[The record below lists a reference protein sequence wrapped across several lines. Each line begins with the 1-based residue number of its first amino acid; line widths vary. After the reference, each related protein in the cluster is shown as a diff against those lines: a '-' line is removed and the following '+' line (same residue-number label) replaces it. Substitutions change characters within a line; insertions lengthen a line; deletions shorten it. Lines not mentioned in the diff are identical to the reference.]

1 MKSAS
6 GRQTPPPGY
15 ELTCVEPGRK
25 GYAAVIRVG
34 STTPTDSASRCRAKP
49 IFPQTHGCLASG
61 LSHGRIWRAGIRLCG
76 TAEHPAALSDV
87 TTSSIHARRPTSGRP
102 TSAGAYSMSLPDK
115 AAEGS
120 IFGQEAVRAVA
131 SRGQTPQGRAWET
144 GFSIRSCS
152 RAQRRCGPSEACYYR
167 SSLTAP
173 FTFVMHLAQTM
184 LQSFSLLTI
193 GRGVSQPFVELAFL
207 VPKVL
212 TMLPPLAIAF
222 PPLRGRRGGLG
233 HSGYRYRNRN
243 LNVGLPWG
251 RRLCIDH
258 RREGAC
264 EQKRGEHG
272 KAGLHGGSYPVSN
285 DQ

>member
-6 GRQTPPPGY
+6 GRQTEGLRCCY
-15 ELTCVEPGRK
+15 QGWLYDTHRQCVEMPCETNFSADAWMFG
-25 GYAAVIRVG
+25 IRPIPRQNMAG
-34 STTPTDSASRCRAKP
+34 WYSSLWDCRAP
-49 IFPQTHGCLASG
+49 SRSFRCYDIIDTRTPPDERASDLCRG
-61 LSHGRIWRAGIRLCG
+61 AFYGPARQGRRRINLWSGSGPRGGIARSDSSGSSMGKRAF
-76 TAEHPAALSDV
+76 
-87 TTSSIHARRPTSGRP
+87 
-102 TSAGAYSMSLPDK
+102 YSLVLPSTK
-115 AAEGS
+115 AAR
-120 IFGQEAVRAVA
+120 AVR
-131 SRGQTPQGRAWET
+131 RLFTT
-144 GFSIRSCS
+144 
-152 RAQRRCGPSEACYYR
+152 R

-207 VPKVL
+207 VPKAL

>member
-1 MKSAS
+1 MPCETNFSADAWMF
-6 GRQTPPPGY
+6 GIRPIPRQNMAGWYSSLWDCRAPSRSFRCYDIIDTRTPPDERASDLCRGVFY
-15 ELTCVEPGRK
+15 EPARQGRRR
-25 GYAAVIRVG
+25 IN
-34 STTPTDSASRCRAKP
+34 
-49 IFPQTHGCLASG
+49 L
-61 LSHGRIWRAGIRLCG
+61 GR
-76 TAEHPAALSDV
+76 
-87 TTSSIHARRPTSGRP
+87 
-102 TSAGAYSMSLPDK
+102 
-115 AAEGS
+115 
-120 IFGQEAVRAVA
+120 EAVRAVA
-131 SRGQTPQGRAWET
+131 SRGQTPLGRAWET

-152 RAQRRCGPSEACYYR
+152 RAQRRRGPSEACYYR

-207 VPKVL
+207 VPKAL
-212 TMLPPLAIAF
+212 TMLPPLPIAF
-222 PPLRGRRGGLG
+222 PPLRGRGGGLG

>member
-1 MKSAS
+1 MPCETNFSADAWMF
-6 GRQTPPPGY
+6 GIRPIPRQNMAGWYSSLWDCRAPSRSFRCYDIIDTRTPPDERASDLCRGVFY
-15 ELTCVEPGRK
+15 EPARQGRRR
-25 GYAAVIRVG
+25 INLWSG
-34 STTPTDSASRCRAKP
+34 SGPRGGIARSDSSGSSMGKRA
-49 IFPQTHGCLASG
+49 F
-61 LSHGRIWRAGIRLCG
+61 
-76 TAEHPAALSDV
+76 
-87 TTSSIHARRPTSGRP
+87 
-102 TSAGAYSMSLPDK
+102 YSLVLPSTK
-115 AAEGS
+115 AAR
-120 IFGQEAVRAVA
+120 AVR
-131 SRGQTPQGRAWET
+131 RLFTT
-144 GFSIRSCS
+144 
-152 RAQRRCGPSEACYYR
+152 R

-207 VPKVL
+207 VPKAL

-251 RRLCIDH
+251 RWLCIDH
-258 RREGAC
+258 RREVAC